1 MLNVLAKED
10 FEKCIGFAYDLALD
24 PTITSYPVYYDG
36 VKTREDFIRRAE
48 EAFHNQNEEIL
59 LFSDEDSAL
68 GWIHYYY
75 LPEDNYLGTVSL
87 SIRKNKE
94 TAMDEFLLYVEQK
107 YPGCHIYLGFPEENQ
122 EAISALI
129 HHDFQISEQLWNN
142 VLDLS
147 HYPRNR
153 ISQDIIRIGRENYCL
168 FSDLH
173 AKYEAGMYWNN
184 ERILNRM
191 DDWMIFAYK
200 NREKV
205 SGVIYCFQG
214 IPAEVFGI
222 DFSNDEFNE
231 DVYRHLLN
239 AVIMAC
245 QTIGSEHL
253 VFFGDDNDQPNI
265 LSAGFRCVGKYIL
278 MTYGK

>member
-129 HHDFQISEQLWNN
+129 HHDFRFRNN
-142 VLDLS
+142 CG
-147 HYPRNR
+147 
-153 ISQDIIRIGRENYCL
+153 IMCL
-168 FSDLH
+168 
-173 AKYEAGMYWNN
+173 
-184 ERILNRM
+184 
-191 DDWMIFAYK
+191 
-200 NREKV
+200 
-205 SGVIYCFQG
+205 IYH
-214 IPAEVFGI
+214 ITLE
-222 DFSNDEFNE
+222 
-231 DVYRHLLN
+231 
-239 AVIMAC
+239 
-245 QTIGSEHL
+245 TGS
-253 VFFGDDNDQPNI
+253 VKI
-265 LSAGFRCVGKYIL
+265 LSGLAGKITVCFLIFTQNMKLVCTGTMREF
-278 MTYGK
+278 